1 MARWYDISANRRT
14 LAYLLFSAV
23 VLGFMLFLGI
33 LPTRREITETR
44 QEGRRL
50 KARIEA
56 QKIFHPLYQRLQKN
70 MEDEKEREH
79 FDGRKTAHNRP
90 ALTID
95 TVSGILSAMAASAG
109 LPEASFSPAP
119 ASMSQ
124 EADKLLV
131 QGRLQGDYAD
141 FRNFLIRLV
150 TAPDFQA
157 IELMEIQ
164 SGARHPKYRLQM
176 WVSVQ

>member
-1 MARWYDISANRRT
+1 MTRWYDISANRRT

-33 LPTRREITETR
+33 LPSRREITEARMET
-44 QEGRRL
+44 RRL
-50 KARIEA
+50 KARIEE
-56 QKIFHPLYQRLQKN
+56 QKIFHPLYQRLQKD
-70 MEDEKEREH
+70 MENEKEREY
-79 FDGRKTAHNRP
+79 FEGRKAEPKRP

-95 TVSGILSAMAASAG
+95 NVSGILSAMAASAG

-131 QGRLQGDYAD
+131 QGRLQGDYPD
-141 FRNFLIRLV
+141 FRGFLIRLV
-150 TAPDFQA
+150 TAPDFQGL
-157 IELMEIQ
+157 ELMEIQ
-164 SGARHPKYRLQM
+164 SGTRHPKYRLQM

>member
-33 LPTRREITETR
+33 LPTRQEITEVRT
-44 QEGRRL
+44 EARRL
-50 KARIEA
+50 KARIEE
-56 QKIFHPLYQRLQKN
+56 QKIFIPLYQRLQKN
-70 MEDEKEREH
+70 MEDYTEREY
-79 FDGRKTAHNRP
+79 FDGRQAAPKRSS
-90 ALTID
+90 LTIEN
-95 TVSGILSAMAASAG
+95 VSGILSAMAASAG

-131 QGRLQGDYAD
+131 QGRLQGDYTN
-141 FRNFLIRLV
+141 FRDFLIRLL
-150 TAPDFQA
+150 TAQDFRGL
-157 IELMEIQ
+157 ELMEIQ
-164 SGARHPKYRLQM
+164 SGTRYPKYRLQM